1 MNRPR
6 RAYIAD
12 DSYHA
17 LEQAVRWL
25 AQMRGLTDPP
35 PAPAGPIGPADLLHL
50 LASLALQADTWM
62 FHTIE
67 DLHHDQEGSD
77 IDPEDLEH
85 ILAGA
90 RPQFA
95 AWTTT

>member
-1 MNRPR
+1 MNRSR

-12 DSYHA
+12 DSYYA
-17 LEQAVRWL
+17 LDQAVCWL

-35 PAPAGPIGPADLLHL
+35 PAPTTPISPPDLLHL
-50 LASLALQADTWM
+50 LASLALQAGTWM

-67 DLHHDQEGSD
+67 DLHHHEDGID

-90 RPQFA
+90 RPEFA
-95 AWTTT
+95 ASTDT